1 MIGDL
6 RSLIP
11 LSMYIN
17 TAVPPGRFR
26 GKHNESKHNKHNLHN
41 QSLLPTCLN
50 PPSATIYHVKYTLVA
65 DSRPLTEPSRFSLL
79 HIQIAILS
87 IVPSSP
93 LNRKWN
99 LVRSFSA

>member
-17 TAVPPGRFR
+17 TAGPQGDIR
-26 GKHNESKHNKHNLHN
+26 GTSSIHEHNTHN

-50 PPSATIYHVKYTLVA
+50 LPSATIYHVKYTLVA
-65 DSRPLTEPSRFSLL
+65 DKDHKSLTCGYHLP
-79 HIQIAILS
+79 
-87 IVPSSP
+87 
-93 LNRKWN
+93 
-99 LVRSFSA
+99 